1 MMTARRF
8 PHLKA
13 VLCGTAVYAVWL
25 LLARLW
31 KLPCVFLRLFA
42 VPCPGCGMTR
52 AWEALLHGQLTV
64 AFAYHPLFWTVPVLY
79 GYLLTDGRLFRRV
92 WVDRAFLGL
101 LLAALAVLG
110 VGRIFCP
117 GWRPP
122 VL

>member
-1 MMTARRF
+1 MAARRF

-13 VLCGTAVYAVWL
+13 VLCGTVMYAGFL

-31 KLPCVFLRLFA
+31 HLPCVFQWLFG

-52 AWEALLHGQLTV
+52 AWLSVLRGQLTA
-64 AFAYHPLFWTVPVLY
+64 AFAYHPLFWTVPLLY
-79 GYLLTDGRLFRRV
+79 GYLLADGHLFRRV
-92 WVDRAFLGL
+92 WVDRVVLGL
-101 LLAALAVLG
+101 LLAALGVLG
-110 VGRIFCP
+110 VGRILCP